1 MAVGMKKQSAVSAKQ
16 TLIAKTDKMAAE
28 NVLYSAANVLQI
40 LRHFHLC
47 LTDVPPVAFAFRS
60 VVRCPH
66 HKEPALIPD
75 NQPGPEETAYE
86 KATLL
91 SADSFNILFLRVRRP
106 GGSPDG

>member
-47 LTDVPPVAFAFRS
+47 LTHRIGHIFFS
-60 VVRCPH
+60 Q
-66 HKEPALIPD
+66 KSE
-75 NQPGPEETAYE
+75 
-86 KATLL
+86 
-91 SADSFNILFLRVRRP
+91 
-106 GGSPDG
+106 